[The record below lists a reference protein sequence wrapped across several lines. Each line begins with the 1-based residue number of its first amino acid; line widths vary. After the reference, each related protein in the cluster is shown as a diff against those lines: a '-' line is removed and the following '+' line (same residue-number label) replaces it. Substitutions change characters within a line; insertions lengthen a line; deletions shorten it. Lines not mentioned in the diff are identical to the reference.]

1 MRRAPLLGLLLVT
14 NATLALIACG
24 SRTGFLLD
32 DDLGLAPEDASI
44 DVRRPADAS
53 RDNQVLPDAI
63 PPIDSRPVNDVQRN
77 DCPDADAT
85 LVYLI
90 SSDNRLF
97 SFYPPTLALAAI
109 GGVACPSSSS
119 PYSMAVNRKGTAY
132 VIFQSGELFKVSTGT
147 ASCAPTPF
155 VSGQAGFKTF
165 GMGFV
170 SNSGGA
176 AETLFVAEGAP
187 TTTGDSRGLA
197 SIDTTTFKL
206 SFIGGFNPRQQRV
219 EFTGTGDG
227 RLFGFSPAGNGGSV
241 IQVDKTTGDIIA
253 SDVVPAGGASQA
265 FAFAFW
271 GGDFWIFTGAG
282 ATNVYRYRP
291 GDKSTSLMTTFPTAI
306 VGAGVS
312 TCAPQ

>member
-1 MRRAPLLGLLLVT
+1 MRRAPWLGFWLVT

-24 SRTGFLLD
+24 SRTGFLD
-32 DDLGLAPEDASI
+32 DETALTPDDAS
-44 DVRRPADAS
+44 VDARHPVDAA
-53 RDNQVLPDAI
+53 RDGFVLPDAL
-63 PPIDSRPVNDVQRN
+63 PPIDSRPIADVQRN

-97 SFYPPTLALAAI
+97 SFYPPSLALGAIGTLA
-109 GGVACPSSSS
+109 CPTAST

-132 VIFQSGELFKVSTGT
+132 VVFGSGELFKVSTGT
-147 ASCAPTPF
+147 ASCTATPF
-155 VSGQAGFKTF
+155 VSGQSGFVTF

-170 SNSGGA
+170 SDTGGA
-176 AETLFVAEGAP
+176 AETLFVAEGQPVTTAP
-187 TTTGDSRGLA
+187 PSRGLA
-197 SIDTTTFKL
+197 TIDTTSFKL
-206 SFIGGFNPRQQRV
+206 SFISSFKPPQQHL

-227 RLFGFSPAGNGGSV
+227 RLFGFNPSTAGGNIV
-241 IQVDKTTGDIIA
+241 QVDKATANIVA
-253 SDVVPAGGASQA
+253 SDPVAIRDVGA

-271 GGDFWIFTGAG
+271 GGDFWLFIGSGTS
-282 ATNVYRYRP
+282 NVYRYSP
-291 GDKSTSLMTTFPTAI
+291 SDKSTTLMTTFPTEI